1 MRLMGR
7 SRGTGRGLATGI
19 GIGLGSGLG
28 AGLGAGLMYMS
39 DPISGRRRRALVRD
53 QFVHWQHR
61 FEAALGRGV
70 RDLEHRTAGRL
81 AELGSGLRRGA
92 VSNEL
97 LVERVRSRV
106 GRYVHHARE
115 LSVTADAGCVT
126 LHGKV
131 APFERDRVLA
141 AVRKVPGVC
150 EVRDV
155 MKLAHEDET
164 PPPERTLRE
173 RMTPAAQLV
182 AGALGA
188 AGAALLAL
196 RALRD

>member
-7 SRGTGRGLATGI
+7 SRGGGRGLTPGL
-19 GIGLGSGLG
+19 GIGLGTGLG
-28 AGLGAGLMYMS
+28 AGLGAGLMFMG

-53 QFVHWQHR
+53 QLIHWRHLL
-61 FEAALGRGV
+61 EAAVGRGV
-70 RDLEHRTAGRL
+70 RDLEHRTAGTL
-81 AELGSGLRRGA
+81 AELGSGWRA
-92 VSNEL
+92 KPVSNHL
-97 LVERVRSRV
+97 LVERVRARV
-106 GRYVHHARE
+106 GRHVHHARE

-141 AVRKVPGVC
+141 AVRKVPGVR

-155 MKLAHEDET
+155 LQLAHEDET

-173 RMTPAAQLV
+173 RMTPASRLV
-182 AGALGA
+182 AGALGV
-188 AGAALLAL
+188 AGATLLAL
-196 RALRD
+196 RAMRD